1 MLQPLWG
8 DPIHSSTKR
17 RNRTTQRREHGNL
30 ESERKS
36 IITWNHGISVPFH
49 VFFFLGMGRDENWK
63 VQGVRGPFFFNTLVT
78 MWSSLFEWEHS
89 KVSAAS
95 TSRNARWD
103 RVRLESWKE
112 NFCSWCFSQVFS
124 VGVPYKVPLM
134 CTGYFFWRF
143 VINLPQKSTQRFE
156 LQWPLPRG
164 HGTTTETR
172 SLGGRTGTQ
181 EVGHSITGGFWWWFL
196 ENSKVSLGFFYFFL
210 DENWWFWSDGSR
222 GCGVTSCGSWILR
235 QKEREREDL
244 RNLKNCKVG
253 IFILRQEEERKR
265 REVEKQENWDSNN
278 ISATK
283 ERFTR
288 SSLQLLKTIR
298 CTLSVCN
305 HSHHHLVEWH
315 ANTPRHRDENRN
327 LFLFLDRT
335 FLVSVGAAQEGSWTA
350 EKHGNVQAFDFF
362 RFCESRPFRHFPRL
376 DSLGKQNNFHKT
388 NVLPPWKAT
397 WKKYRKDSIEKHR
410 KTLNGMRAQ
419 GSW

>member
-1 MLQPLWG
+1 MLVY
-8 DPIHSSTKR
+8 PIRS
-17 RNRTTQRREHGNL
+17 L
-30 ESERKS
+30 LC
-36 IITWNHGISVPFH
+36 VP
-49 VFFFLGMGRDENWK
+49 VI
-63 VQGVRGPFFFNTLVT
+63 
-78 MWSSLFEWEHS
+78 
-89 KVSAAS
+89 
-95 TSRNARWD
+95 
-103 RVRLESWKE
+103 
-112 NFCSWCFSQVFS
+112 
-124 VGVPYKVPLM
+124 
-134 CTGYFFWRF
+134 FFWRF

-196 ENSKVSLGFFYFFL
+196 ENSKVSLGFFYIFL

-350 EKHGNVQAFDFF
+350 EKHGNVQAFDFSGF
-362 RFCESRPFRHFPRL
+362 VSRGLFGIFPAL
-376 DSLGKQNNFHKT
+376 TALENKTISTKQMCCLPGKPLGK
-388 NVLPPWKAT
+388 
-397 WKKYRKDSIEKHR
+397 SIEKI
-410 KTLNGMRAQ
+410 L
-419 GSW
+419 

>member
-1 MLQPLWG
+1 MNFNGRFPEAME
-8 DPIHSSTKR
+8 R
-17 RNRTTQRREHGNL
+17 QRKQEAL
-30 ESERKS
+30 EAEQERKR
-36 IITWNHGISVPFH
+36 WGIPSPA
-49 VFFFLGMGRDENWK
+49 VFGD
-63 VQGVRGPFFFNTLVT
+63 
-78 MWSSLFEWEHS
+78 
-89 KVSAAS
+89 
-95 TSRNARWD
+95 
-103 RVRLESWKE
+103 
-112 NFCSWCFSQVFS
+112 
-124 VGVPYKVPLM
+124 
-134 CTGYFFWRF
+134 
-143 VINLPQKSTQRFE
+143 
-156 LQWPLPRG
+156 
-164 HGTTTETR
+164 
-172 SLGGRTGTQ
+172 
-181 EVGHSITGGFWWWFL
+181 GFWKIPRFL
-196 ENSKVSLGFFYFFL
+196 WVFFYFFL